1 VLPVEFSDAVLDWFD
16 RYGRKDLPWQHNPTP
31 YRVWVSE
38 IMLQQTQ
45 VATVIPYFERFM
57 AQFPELSNLAAASED
72 EVLAQWAGLG
82 YYSRGRNLL
91 KAAQVIA
98 SDFGG
103 AMPLDQEALEALPGI
118 GRSTA
123 GAIRALAA
131 GQRGIILDGNVKR
144 VLARYAAV
152 EGWPG
157 KNAVSKELWR
167 MAEQYTPSERVA
179 SYTQAMM
186 DLGATLCTR
195 TKPVCSSCPLV
206 STCRAHAEGA
216 PTAYPGSK
224 PRKPIPERSVYMLI
238 LENDQQEMLLEKRAP
253 QGIWG
258 GLWSL
263 PEAESVSAAEGLA
276 ERMSDGEIE
285 SLGRLEPLLHRFT
298 HFQLNI
304 HPLRF
309 KTKNPA
315 KAVMEAER
323 WVWYKAGSTTLGGL
337 PAPVKRLLNEL
348 QSEE

>member
-1 VLPVEFSDAVLDWFD
+1 
-16 RYGRKDLPWQHNPTP
+16 
-31 YRVWVSE
+31 
-38 IMLQQTQ
+38 MLQQTQ

-57 AQFPELSNLAAASED
+57 AKFPELADLAAASED

-91 KAAQVIA
+91 KAARVIA
-98 SDFGG
+98 SEYAGV
-103 AMPLDQEALEALPGI
+103 MPMDQEALEGLPGI

-123 GAIRALAA
+123 GAIRALSA
-131 GQRGIILDGNVKR
+131 GQRGVILDGNVKR

-157 KNAVSKELWR
+157 RSAVSRELWSL
-167 MAEQYTPSERVA
+167 AEQCTPTERVA
-179 SYTQAMM
+179 AYTQAMM
-186 DLGATLCTR
+186 DLGATLCKRTR
-195 TKPVCSSCPLV
+195 PACPSCPLGV
-206 STCRAHAEGA
+206 TCRAYAEGQ

-224 PRKPIPERSVYMLI
+224 PRKPLPERSVYMLM
-238 LENDQQEMLLEKRAP
+238 LENDRQEILMEKRAS

-263 PEAESVSAAEGLA
+263 PEAESISAAEGLA
-276 ERMSDGEIE
+276 ERIIGGEIKP
-285 SLGRLEPLLHRFT
+285 LGRLNTLLHRFT

-309 KTKNPA
+309 KAQNPA

>member
-1 VLPVEFSDAVLDWFD
+1 VLAVEFSDAVLDWFD
-16 RYGRKDLPWQHNPTP
+16 RYGRKDLPWQYNPTP

-57 AQFPELSNLAAASED
+57 TQFPELADLAVASED

-91 KAAQVIA
+91 KTAQRIA
-98 SDFGG
+98 SDHGG
-103 AMPLDQEALEALPGI
+103 EMPLAQEALEGLPGI

-123 GAIRALAA
+123 GAIRALSG

-144 VLARYAAV
+144 VLARYQAV

-157 KNAVSKELWR
+157 RAAVSQKLWR
-167 MAEQYTPSERVA
+167 LAEQYTPTQRVA
-179 SYTQAMM
+179 DYTQAMM

-195 TKPVCSSCPLV
+195 SRPGCASCPLG
-206 STCRAHAEGA
+206 STCLAYAEGK

-224 PRKPIPERSVYMLI
+224 PRKPVPERSVYMLM
-238 LENDQQEMLLEKRAP
+238 LENDQQEMLLEKRP
-253 QGIWG
+253 PHGVWG

-263 PEAESVSAAEGLA
+263 PEASSMTEARALA
-276 ERMSDGEIE
+276 ERLSTGQIEI
-285 SLGRLEPLLHRFT
+285 LGQLDPLLHRFT

-309 KTKNPA
+309 RAKNPA
-315 KAVMEAER
+315 KAVMEDER
-323 WVWYKAGSTTLGGL
+323 WVWYKAGSRVLTGL
-337 PAPVKRLLNEL
+337 PAPVNRLLNEL

>member
-1 VLPVEFSDAVLDWFD
+1 VLDWFD
-16 RYGRKDLPWQHNPTP
+16 RNGRKDLPWQHNPTP

-45 VATVIPYFERFM
+45 VATVTPYFERFM
-57 AQFPELSNLAAASED
+57 AKFPELADLAAASED

-91 KAAQVIA
+91 KAARLIA
-98 SDFGG
+98 SDYGG
-103 AMPLDQEALEALPGI
+103 VMPLEQEALESLPGI

-123 GAIRALAA
+123 GAIRALST
-131 GQRGIILDGNVKR
+131 GQRGVILDGNVKR

-157 KNAVSKELWR
+157 RSAVSHELWR
-167 MAEQYTPSERVA
+167 LAEQYTPTDHVA
-179 SYTQAMM
+179 AYTQAMM

-195 TKPVCSSCPLV
+195 TRPACPSCPLV
-206 STCRAHAEGA
+206 STCRAHTEGE
-216 PTAYPGSK
+216 PTVYPGSK
-224 PRKPIPERSVYMLI
+224 PRKPVPERSVYMLM
-238 LENDQQEMLLEKRAP
+238 LENDRQEMLLEKRAP

-263 PEAESVSAAEGLA
+263 PEAESISAAEDLA
-276 ERMSDGEIE
+276 GRIGGGQIE
-285 SLGRLEPLLHRFT
+285 PLGRLEPLLHRFT

-309 KTKNPA
+309 KAKNPA

-323 WVWYKAGSTTLGGL
+323 WVWYKAGSTALGGL